1 MFIRSIISLV
11 CFTMFVNNAWCKV
24 SAPSFVADDMVL
36 QRDVKL
42 PIWGWASPG
51 EKVTVRFQK
60 QVKTTQTNKDGSWRV
75 YLDPVHAGGPYT
87 MTLEETNKLVFKDI
101 LVGDVFLASGQS
113 NMEFTTYSVNNSK
126 DEMLKADFP
135 EIHYFT
141 ADLNV
146 ANKPIDTLSGQ
157 WKSVTPET
165 VGNLSGVAY
174 FFAKELYQ
182 KKKIP
187 IGIIVC
193 AWGGSVAESWTNAEA
208 LQSFPEFK
216 KPLADLKTG
225 QDWHKI
231 FTDYEKNLKAFKES
245 KQGFE
250 KGVHQNNYADSDWKE
265 TEFPFELKT
274 MGLADNYGNNIWF
287 RKKFTVDPSFATE
300 KKTSLFLGKTN
311 GEITVYVNGVEIQNR
326 EEAPDGNWFVIPQN
340 VLQKGENQ
348 IAIKFLEIWS
358 GNIGELG
365 QNVILKN
372 EDSRLNINGK
382 WKFNSKIEFPI
393 PPYVSCNYTPSTIYN
408 AMIAPLV
415 PYALKGVIW
424 YQGESNADRAM
435 QYQTLFPALIEGWRK
450 QWNADF
456 PFLFVQLANFQPDKK
471 QPADYQWSALREA
484 QQMALKVP
492 KTGMAV
498 TIDIGNVND
507 IHPKNKQDVGK
518 RLALVAEK
526 VIYGNNEI
534 VYSGPTF
541 KEFKIVNDS
550 IVVEFTNVGTGLKVK
565 DQYGYVKGFAIAG
578 NDKVF
583 KWAKGYQNGNKL
595 ILYNETIKNPAAV
608 RYDWGN
614 SPDGN
619 IYNKEGLPAVP
630 FRTDND
636 PLNFE

>member
-1 MFIRSIISLV
+1 MFIRAIISLV

-60 QVKTTQTNKDGSWRV
+60 QVKTAQTNKDGSWRI
-75 YLDPVHAGGPYT
+75 YLDPVSAGGPYT
-87 MTLEETNKLVFKDI
+87 MTLEGTNKLVFKDI

-135 EIHYFT
+135 EIHYFR
-141 ADLNV
+141 AGLNV

-157 WKSVTPET
+157 WKAVTPET

-216 KPLADLKTG
+216 KPLEDLKTG
-225 QDWHKI
+225 QDWHKN
-231 FTDYEKNLKAFKES
+231 FTEYEKNLKAFKES
-245 KQGFE
+245 KQGLG
-250 KGVHQNNYADSDWKE
+250 KGAHQNNYADGDWKE

-274 MGLADNYGNNIWF
+274 MGLADNYGNNVWI
-287 RKKFTVDPSFATE
+287 RKKFTIDSSFNVE
-300 KKTSLFLGKTN
+300 KKASLFLGKTN
-311 GEITVYVNGVEIQNR
+311 GEITVYVNGIEIQNR
-326 EEAPDGNWFVIPQN
+326 EETLEGNWFVIPQN
-340 VLQKGENQ
+340 FLQKGENQ

-372 EDSRLNINGK
+372 EDSYLKIDGK

-415 PYALKGVIW
+415 PYALKGIIW
-424 YQGESNADRAM
+424 YQGESNADRAK

-450 QWNADF
+450 KWNSDF

-471 QPADYQWSALREA
+471 QPKDYQWSALREA
-484 QQMALKVP
+484 QQMTLKVP

-498 TIDIGNVND
+498 TIDIGDVND

-534 VYSGPTF
+534 VYSGPVF
-541 KEFKIVNDS
+541 KEFKTVNDS
-550 IVVEFTNVGTGLKVK
+550 IIVEFTNVGTGLKVK

-578 NDKVF
+578 EDKVF
-583 KWAKGYQNGNKL
+583 KWAKGYQNGNTL
-595 ILYNETIKNPAAV
+595 ILYNETIKNPTAV
-608 RYDWGN
+608 RYNWGN

-619 IYNKEGLPAVP
+619 IYNKEELPAVP
-630 FRTDND
+630 FRTDNY

>member
-1 MFIRSIISLV
+1 MSIKSKISFV
-11 CFTMFVNNAWCKV
+11 CFFLFVNIVWCKV
-24 SAPSFVADDMVL
+24 SAPNFVADGMVL

-51 EKVTVRFQK
+51 EKVTVHFQK
-60 QVKTTQTNKDGSWRV
+60 QVKTTTASKDGSWRI
-75 YLDPVHAGGPYT
+75 YLDPIQAGGSYT
-87 MTLEETNKLVFKDI
+87 MTLEGKNKLIFKDI

-126 DEMLKADFP
+126 DEMLKADFSQ
-135 EIHYFT
+135 IHYFR
-141 ADLNV
+141 AGLNV

-157 WKSVTPET
+157 WKAVSPET

-174 FFAKELYQ
+174 FFARELYL

-216 KPLADLKTG
+216 KPLEDLKTA
-225 QDWHKI
+225 QDWHKT

-245 KQGFE
+245 KQGLE
-250 KGVHQNNYADSDWKE
+250 KDVHQNNYADGDWKE

-274 MGLADNYGNNIWF
+274 MGLADNYGNNIWL
-287 RKKFTVDPSFATE
+287 RKKITIDPSFNVE
-300 KKTSLFLGKTN
+300 KKVSLFLGKTN
-311 GEITVYVNGVEIQNR
+311 GEITVYVNGIEIQNR
-326 EEAPDGNWFVIPQN
+326 EETPDGNWFIIPQN

-348 IAIKFLEIWS
+348 IAIKFLEIWN

-372 EDSRLNINGK
+372 EDSHLNINGK

-408 AMIAPLV
+408 AMIAPLI

-424 YQGESNADRAM
+424 YQGESNADRAT

-456 PFLFVQLANFQPDKK
+456 PFLFVQLANFKEDKK
-471 QPADYQWSALREA
+471 QPADYQWAALREA
-484 QQMALKVP
+484 QQMTLKVP

-498 TIDIGNVND
+498 TIDIGDVND

-526 VIYGNNEI
+526 VIYDNNEI

-541 KEFKIVNDS
+541 KEFKTVNDS

-583 KWAKGYQNGNKL
+583 KWAKGYQNGNTL
-595 ILYNETIKNPAAV
+595 ILYNETIKNPTAV

-630 FRTDND
+630 FRTDNY